1 MHPIMEYL
9 NKVASKVDKENL
21 AKLLMDNKMDEAKLL
36 AAKQVAI
43 QEVKFD
49 LLKLIKEDEKGNN
62 G

>member
-1 MHPIMEYL
+1 MEYL